1 VQTIEHGFNEGSFET
16 TYRNIRMLEA
26 AQVLMSPSQYL
37 HLARLKAWTQSRRGQ
52 LDGIDLLNRI
62 CDTNNLSLSQ
72 TADYLFVL
80 RFSGLSPRPEM
91 ADYIHSAL
99 NRFGG
104 QQTDQF
110 PPTFREHWAA
120 YLLWSGQAREA
131 EPILQGVVNTT
142 PRDKP
147 ECLRSLAALA
157 NAMRLLGQTDA
168 ARTLLEEGR
177 QKQQELRFYGDLA
190 DFTLPNLAKLISET
204 DPVAASTVLADAKTM
219 QSRNRNWLGLV
230 RSLLLDAR
238 LAVRGE
244 LLPHSNEAVLTL
256 AASLPALATCPL
268 FQQIMANWEDWTHD
282 LQATKN
288 GDVFWGL

>member
-1 VQTIEHGFNEGSFET
+1 
-16 TYRNIRMLEA
+16 
-26 AQVLMSPSQYL
+26 
-37 HLARLKAWTQSRRGQ
+37 
-52 LDGIDLLNRI
+52 
-62 CDTNNLSLSQ
+62 
-72 TADYLFVL
+72 
-80 RFSGLSPRPEM
+80 
-91 ADYIHSAL
+91 L

-110 PPTFREHWAA
+110 PPTFSEHWAA
-120 YLLWSGQAREA
+120 YLLWCGQAREA
-131 EPILQGVVNTT
+131 EPILEGVVHAT
-142 PRDKP
+142 PRNKP

-157 NAMRLLGQTDA
+157 NAKRLLGKTDA

-177 QKQQELRFYGDLA
+177 QQQQEHRLYGDLA

-204 DPVAASTVLADAKTM
+204 DPVAASAVLADAKVS

-256 AASLPALATCPL
+256 AASVPALVNCQL
-268 FQQIMANWEDWTHD
+268 YRQIMESWEIWTHD
-282 LQATKN
+282 AQATKN